1 MLGSAQLTRL
11 RAGPSRAVCRA
22 LAAHPFPTF
31 SAERSTLDAESPT
44 ANAENCASNVRV
56 AIWML
61 DVERWAFYLAA
72 FRALGPVTKTLFVAT
87 LLHALAALVF
97 SNFRFAS
104 FFERAH
110 SGFQICEGRFN
121 HLIRRVATHFFTA
134 GLRTIKPLF

>member
-1 MLGSAQLTRL
+1 MFELKLDVGRWTLSVFLGSL
-11 RAGPSRAVCRA
+11 S
-22 LAAHPFPTF
+22 
-31 SAERSTLDAESPT
+31 
-44 ANAENCASNVRV
+44 
-56 AIWML
+56 
-61 DVERWAFYLAA
+61 
-72 FRALGPVTKTLFVAT
+72 RALGPVTETLFVAT